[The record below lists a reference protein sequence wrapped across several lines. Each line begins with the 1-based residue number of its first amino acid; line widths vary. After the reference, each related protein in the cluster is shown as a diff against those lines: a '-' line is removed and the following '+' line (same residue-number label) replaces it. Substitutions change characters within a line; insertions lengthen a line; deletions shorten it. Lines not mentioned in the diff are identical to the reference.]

1 MAVQTVEQ
9 TPAAILNRIDIIL
22 NELLT
27 LRQDVQSLVQDQSW
41 FWTSTWQEME
51 TEAEQDL
58 REGEYRTFDDV
69 ETFIQFLDSEA
80 KV

>member
-1 MAVQTVEQ
+1 MTVQTVEQ

-22 NELLT
+22 DELLT

-51 TEAEQDL
+51 AEAEQDL

-69 ETFIQFLDSEA
+69 ETFVQFLDSEA
-80 KV
+80 KT